1 MSFVAKCHAYIFA
14 TYTALCG
21 SYDGETVCIGKPA
34 ANVRAYVVN
43 KHGNHCP
50 INCIGELWIAGANV
64 CAGYLNRQAENNIHF
79 GLDPF
84 VNDDGSRSRVYKTG
98 DLCRRLP
105 DGRIQ
110 FIGRRDKQIK
120 LNGYRIEIGDI
131 QKAMPRAV
139 QSSHIIVENG
149 QLIGF
154 VMPKVDVSE
163 IRAYMQGKL
172 PTVSNF
178 EIDSFVR
185 SSRAKVPILTLVSLY
200 PPLLAYYST

>member
-1 MSFVAKCHAYIFA
+1 M
-14 TYTALCG
+14 CG
-21 SYDGETVCIGKPA
+21 
-34 ANVRAYVVN
+34 
-43 KHGNHCP
+43 
-50 INCIGELWIAGANV
+50 
-64 CAGYLNRQAENNIHF
+64 GYLNRQAENNIHF

-131 QKAMPRAV
+131 QKAMPKAV

-185 SSRAKVPILTLVSLY
+185 SSRVKVPILTLVSLY